1 MTVRVMVQVISI
13 VISSTAGGF
22 VFLVP
27 DMNKLKTKEVVQ
39 Y

>member
-1 MTVRVMVQVISI
+1 MVQLIRN

-22 VFLVP
+22 DFLVP